1 MLLEQEQD
9 NTIAGATNQ
18 NSPNTQTNPAQSG
31 MLQPATSSPAPTG
44 TTQTAG
50 GDTVEGRLT
59 SLLEKDNPYLVG
71 ARTRAAQTSNARGL
85 LNTSIAAGAGE
96 SAAIES
102 ALPIA
107 QQDAQYYQSQ
117 GLQAQQGD
125 IQSNLQSEAGDIESR
140 HIVEQGDV
148 QSNLYQEQ
156 GDIQKD
162 LYQTQGDISSR
173 LQAEKAETDER
184 LAQMGYTHEAAMKE
198 IDNEWN
204 QIDLQ
209 ARMDVEYDRMDQE
222 AKERFDSTSA
232 QITSEYQQMYMDI
245 LSDPTYATTADR
257 KVALERLNRITQQRF
272 EVAAKIADVDLN
284 WITYVPNWST
294 A

>member
-1 MLLEQEQD
+1 MLLEEEQK
-9 NTIAGATNQ
+9 NTIAGAPNQ
-18 NSPNTQTNPAQSG
+18 SDPNTQANPPQVG
-31 MLQPATSSPAPTG
+31 MLQPTTPAPTD
-44 TTQTAG
+44 TKQPAG

-71 ARTRAAQTSNARGL
+71 AMTRAAQTSNTRGL
-85 LNTSIAAGAGE
+85 LNTSIGAGAGE
-96 SAAIES
+96 AAAIES

-107 QQDAQYYQSQ
+107 QQDAQYYQSR
-117 GLQAQQGD
+117 GLQEQQGD
-125 IQSNLQSEAGDIESR
+125 IQSNLQGEAGDIESR
-140 HIVEQGDV
+140 HIGERGDV
-148 QSNLYQEQ
+148 QSDLYQEQ

-173 LQAEKAETDER
+173 LQAEKAEIDTR
-184 LAQMGYTHEAAMKE
+184 LAQMGYTHETAMKE

-204 QIDLQ
+204 KIDLQ

-222 AKERFDSTSA
+222 TKTRFDSTSA
-232 QITSEYQQMYMDI
+232 QITSEYQQMYMEI

-257 KVALERLNRITQQRF
+257 KVAIERLGRITQQRF
-272 EVAAKIADVDLN
+272 DVAAKIAGVDLN
-284 WITYVPNWST
+284 WHTYTPNWST